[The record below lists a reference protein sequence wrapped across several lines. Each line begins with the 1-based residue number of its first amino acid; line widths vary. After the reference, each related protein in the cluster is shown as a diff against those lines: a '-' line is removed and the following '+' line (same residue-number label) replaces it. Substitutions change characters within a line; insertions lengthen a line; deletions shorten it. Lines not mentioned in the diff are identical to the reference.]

1 MLLSKKIEI
10 LRWRIKMII
19 KNTEAG
25 RKEQQLAATM
35 AISDMY
41 LSKEFIEKILK
52 VNNGEMTTDDL
63 IQELNNKYA
72 KINKSNIKS

>member
-1 MLLSKKIEI
+1 MAITKRTRYNKL
-10 LRWRIKMII
+10 IKHVII

-25 RKEQQLAATM
+25 RKVQQVAATM

-41 LSKEFIEKILK
+41 LSKEFIEKLLK
-52 VNNGEMTTDDL
+52 VSNREMTTDDL

>member
-1 MLLSKKIEI
+1 
-10 LRWRIKMII
+10 MII

-25 RKEQQLAATM
+25 KVQQVAATM

-41 LSKEFIEKILK
+41 LSKEFIEKLLK
-52 VNNGEMTTDDL
+52 VSNGEMTTDDL

>member
-25 RKEQQLAATM
+25 RKVQQVAATM
-35 AISDMY
+35 AISDMH
-41 LSKEFIEKILK
+41 LSKEFIEKLLK

>member
-1 MLLSKKIEI
+1 
-10 LRWRIKMII
+10 MII

-25 RKEQQLAATM
+25 RKVQQVAATM

-41 LSKEFIEKILK
+41 LSKEFIEKLLK
-52 VNNGEMTTDDL
+52 VSNGEMATDDL